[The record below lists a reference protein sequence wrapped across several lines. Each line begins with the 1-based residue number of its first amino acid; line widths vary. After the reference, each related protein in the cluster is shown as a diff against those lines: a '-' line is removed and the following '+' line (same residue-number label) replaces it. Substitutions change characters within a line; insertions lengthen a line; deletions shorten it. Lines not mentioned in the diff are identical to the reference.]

1 MRLHKVSII
10 LPKEKGVFRM
20 LLLVSEYSNAY
31 PHRSLQALDKFKDLP
46 NYLHEMSIAEIN
58 EFVSHWKPLSSRTA
72 YNQKQQILHYFQW
85 LQTQGVK
92 VDANIA
98 YKIEIPIS
106 KKQFLIYSTSDLQNY
121 YEILFDYLEEKN
133 KKANTTW
140 SKSTYY
146 MCYAAGILSFYGL
159 TEEQIIDLNLTD
171 ITTKGVIGYDLP
183 LTKHDIDILMTYKNT
198 VKLGNNM
205 PLCGDKYIRSTH
217 INTIIEPSFLSRP
230 LWRITFD
237 KEHIYL
243 KNLLRTNNLY
253 LLGTYNRIYQIENKD
268 IQIEP
273 NKVAPDWFISMF
285 NDSLGLNN
293 ASAISMRKK
302 EYIEYREE
310 RSEAEKNTK
319 VSKDTDIQEENKTY
333 TFETTNDELVNKMD
347 ELFTPSGNPPSQDE
361 LLKIIENLTSKMSS
375 MADEITELK
384 SLIK

>member
-1 MRLHKVSII
+1 M
-10 LPKEKGVFRM
+10 M
-20 LLLVSEYSNAY
+20 LLLISEYSNAY
-31 PHRSLQALDKFKDLP
+31 PNRSLQALDKFKDLP
-46 NYLHEMSIAEIN
+46 KYLHEMSITEIN

-85 LQTQGVK
+85 LQTQGAK

-106 KKQFLIYSTSDLQNY
+106 KKQFLIYSTSDLKNY
-121 YEILFDYLEEKN
+121 YDILFEYLEEKN

-146 MCYAAGILSFYGL
+146 MCFAAGILSFYGL
-159 TEEQIIDLNLTD
+159 SEEQIIDLNLTD

-217 INTIIEPSFLSRP
+217 SNTIIEPSFLSRP
-230 LWRITFD
+230 LWRIAFD
-237 KEHIYL
+237 EEHIYL

-253 LLGTYNRIYQIENKD
+253 LLGIYNRIYQIEKID
-268 IQIEP
+268 GIQIET
-273 NKVAPDWFISMF
+273 NKVAPDWFMSMF

-293 ASAISMRKK
+293 ASAISIRKK

-310 RSEAEKNTK
+310 RIEAEKIIKAFEDNL
-319 VSKDTDIQEENKTY
+319 DIQNDMPENN
-333 TFETTNDELVNKMD
+333 TNSKPVDTNGE
-347 ELFTPSGNPPSQDE
+347 FSTPNSNLQSAE
-361 LLKIIENLTSKMSS
+361 SLLKIIENLTTQMSS
-375 MADEITELK
+375 MADEIKELK
-384 SLIK
+384 GLIK